1 MKRLALLGFVLAMAM
16 FAIAPDALAHGGQFK
31 APGGNVDPGQRAP
44 EDPTPPP
51 PPPPSGPPTTPSPSD
66 PKPPP
71 SSGPVTPPPSA
82 PPPTTGPGDLGGGTR
97 GRQAGLSYDQWVFW
111 YAYNNAEIENLK
123 EALYSKVGSEN
134 PMSVLGSS
142 GSNQGSETHDVRTKI
157 DSMLIPAMKWARD
170 PKNARHNDVE
180 SAAYIGLAKMTR
192 DPTDIDLLKEG
203 LGKSM
208 DKIMQESAALSL
220 GLLRRAKREDQ
231 FSGSDLDRVRA
242 TLFEVIESSDYD
254 ARGRCFAAF
263 AIGLLGDQPS
273 GSGSN
278 DLSAT
283 HTARLFDLLDRD
295 YPNPEIQVAILTAI
309 GLQSPASV
317 TDAQREL
324 LGDIVIKGKLGK
336 QDAKGLVPA
345 EAASVLGRIGTDKE
359 VGVLRRALTSR
370 RTDRFTESSVAIAL
384 GQLASLID
392 SDQRTELAKGL
403 ISSMKKI
410 KNQQAINFALIS
422 LAYIAIEDVK
432 AGKTDV
438 LASAKVGEFLLKT
451 ATDGKPLEKP
461 YGALALALVAREIG
475 ESPTVDVYGEFRH
488 KAVTVLRDGVN
499 SGKMTARDQAAFV
512 IGLGIARDE
521 NSVKLLM
528 DVLGDRKENW
538 EKQGYAAVAIG
549 LATPGSNADA
559 ATLIKE
565 TLVKTNEEELKIRC
579 ATALGLLRDRGAL
592 DTLLTELK
600 NADTQSLK
608 GQIALAIAK
617 IGDGRS
623 IEPMIEIMKD
633 SKEKDLTRAIVTAA
647 LGVIGDMELIPSLN
661 RISKDINYRAMNDS
675 RREVVSIL

>member
-16 FAIAPDALAHGGQFK
+16 FALAPDALAHGGQFK

-82 PPPTTGPGDLGGGTR
+82 PPPTTGPGELGGGTR

-192 DPTDIDLLKEG
+192 DPTDIDLLREG

-208 DKIMQESAALSL
+208 DKIMQESSALAL

-231 FSGSDLDRVRA
+231 FSGSDLDRVRT
-242 TLFEVIESSDYD
+242 TLFEVIESGDYD

-273 GSGSN
+273 GSGST

-309 GLQSPASV
+309 GLQRPASV

-324 LGDIVIKGKLGK
+324 LADIVIKGKLGK

-392 SDQRTELAKGL
+392 SEQRTELAKGL

-410 KNQQAINFALIS
+410 KNQQALNFALIS
-422 LAYIAIEDVK
+422 LAYIAMEDIK
-432 AGKTDV
+432 SGKTDV

-461 YGALALALVAREIG
+461 YGALAVALVAREIG

-559 ATLIKE
+559 STLIKE

-579 ATALGLLRDRGAL
+579 ATALGLLRDRTAL
-592 DTLLTELK
+592 ETLLTELK

-623 IEPMIEIMKD
+623 IEPMITIMKD